1 MKVKITVAASFLS
14 LSLAVM
20 SQQDWLSITAFEKAT
35 EYGAKIRIVYLI
47 EDDFGQPVADAKVHI
62 WLGLENHKDGGKV
75 YYDYAD
81 HDGRYVLDG
90 KTTGLVRYS
99 FVKDGYYETEG
110 ELRLEGAEDKQNAV
124 RDGKW
129 QPYGEC
135 KRIVLKRVRN
145 PTAKPFH
152 YGDLRVPVF
161 GEWMGFDLEKFD
173 LCPPYGKGIHKDVLL
188 RYVFNKDPLVCG
200 KIYASMEMTFTN
212 NPYGGAYVLKKDKW
226 SDFQS
231 CYTADT
237 NNLFSINTFKC
248 EISRTREEIFKREN
262 FPEDAYIVFRTRTA
276 VDRDGNLVSAHY
288 GKIYGDWSYP
298 RMIKFGGTLFNY
310 NPNDPNL
317 EDEES
322 GIRARLNINGMRE
335 RGEIK

>member
-1 MKVKITVAASFLS
+1 MNPSLKTVIFAIQFVVVIGSAMGWHS
-14 LSLAVM
+14 M
-20 SQQDWLSITAFEKAT
+20 TEYERAT
-35 EYGAKIRIVYLI
+35 EHGAKIRTTYVIV
-47 EDDFGQPVADAKVHI
+47 DDCENPVADAKVHI

-75 YYDYAD
+75 YYDYTD

-135 KRIVLKRVRN
+135 KRIVLKRVKN

-173 LCPPYGKGIHKDVLL
+173 LCPPYGKGIHKDILL
-188 RYVFNKDPLVCG
+188 RYVFDRDPIVRG
-200 KIYASMEMTFTN
+200 KTYASMEMSFTN
-212 NPYGGAYVLKKDKW
+212 NPYAGAYILKKDKW

-231 CYTADT
+231 CYVADT
-237 NNLFSINTFKC
+237 NNTFSIKAFKY
-248 EISRTREEIFKREN
+248 ESSRTREEIFKSED
-262 FPEDAYIVFRTRTA
+262 FPEDSYIVFRTRTS
-276 VDRDGNLVSAHY
+276 VDRNGHLVSAHY
-288 GKIYGDWSYP
+288 GKIYGGWDYP
-298 RMIKFGGTLFNY
+298 RQVHFGGTLFNS

-322 GIRARLNINGMRE
+322 RNRAKLLIEGMRE
-335 RGEIK
+335 RGELK

>member
-1 MKVKITVAASFLS
+1 MNPS
-14 LSLAVM
+14 LK
-20 SQQDWLSITAFEKAT
+20 TAIFAIQFVVVIGSAMGWHSMTEYERAT
-35 EYGAKIRIVYLI
+35 EHGAKIRTTYVIV
-47 EDDFGQPVADAKVHI
+47 DDCENPVADAKVHI

-75 YYDYAD
+75 YYDYTD

-161 GEWMGFDLEKFD
+161 GQWMGFDLEKFD

-237 NNLFSINTFKC
+237 NNLYSINAFKC
-248 EISRTREEIFKREN
+248 EISRTREEIFKRN
-262 FPEDAYIVFRTRTA
+262 P
-276 VDRDGNLVSAHY
+276 DRS
-288 GKIYGDWSYP
+288 
-298 RMIKFGGTLFNY
+298 
-310 NPNDPNL
+310 
-317 EDEES
+317 E
-322 GIRARLNINGMRE
+322 
-335 RGEIK
+335 

>member
-1 MKVKITVAASFLS
+1 MNPS
-14 LSLAVM
+14 LK
-20 SQQDWLSITAFEKAT
+20 TAIFAIQFVVVIGSAMGWHSMTEYERAT
-35 EYGAKIRIVYLI
+35 EHGAKIRTTYVIV
-47 EDDFGQPVADAKVHI
+47 DDCENPVADAKVHI

-75 YYDYAD
+75 YYDYTD

-161 GEWMGFDLEKFD
+161 GQWMGFDLEKFD

-212 NPYGGAYVLKKDKW
+212 NPYGGATGGAVPARGAASGEAEPAPKGRQ
-226 SDFQS
+226 FQRAMRGWAMPWAFL
-231 CYTADT
+231 Y
-237 NNLFSINTFKC
+237 
-248 EISRTREEIFKREN
+248 R
-262 FPEDAYIVFRTRTA
+262 
-276 VDRDGNLVSAHY
+276 
-288 GKIYGDWSYP
+288 YP
-298 RMIKFGGTLFNY
+298 SFA
-310 NPNDPNL
+310 L
-317 EDEES
+317 ET
-322 GIRARLNINGMRE
+322 RAREDMI
-335 RGEIK
+335 